1 MTAFR
6 GTGVALVTPFKEGEI
21 DFKALTAIIEHV
33 INGGVD
39 YLVSLGTTGESVT
52 LSDDEKRSVLDHTIE
67 ITAGRKPIVAGNFGE
82 NDTAAL
88 CRNIDAFD
96 FTGIDAIL
104 SSSPAYNKPS
114 QEGIFQHYRAVAE
127 HSPVPVI
134 LYNVPGRTSSNISSA
149 ATVRIARACPNV
161 IGIKEASGDLIQSS
175 EILRDRPDGFLVIS
189 GDDPTAPGLIYTGG
203 DGVISVIANAFPR
216 EWSRMI
222 RLALDRDNERANA
235 IHNKLLALHRHL
247 YLEGNPS
254 GIKTA
259 LHILG
264 LCSNEVRLPLTPMSE
279 EGSSAMKRQIEQ
291 LVNNL
296 SRAPETL

>member
-6 GTGVALVTPFKEGEI
+6 GTGVALVTPFNEGEI
-21 DFKALTAIIEHV
+21 DFKALTVIIEHV
-33 INGGVD
+33 IKGGVD

-52 LSDDEKRSVLDHTIE
+52 LSEDEKRAVLDHTIE
-67 ITAGRKPIVAGNFGE
+67 VTAGRKPIVAGNFGG

-88 CRNIDAFD
+88 CRYIDAFD

-114 QEGIFQHYRAVAE
+114 QEGIFRHYHAIAE

-149 ATVRIARACPNV
+149 TTVRIAHTCPNV
-161 IGIKEASGDLIQSS
+161 VGIKEASGDLTQSS
-175 EILRDRPDGFLVIS
+175 EIIRDKPEGFLVIS

-222 RLALDRDNERANA
+222 RLALEQDNDRANT
-235 IHNKLLALHRHL
+235 IHNQLLELHHHL
-247 YLEGNPS
+247 YIEGNPAGVKS
-254 GIKTA
+254 A
-259 LHILG
+259 MQILG
-264 LCSNEVRLPLTPMSE
+264 LCNNDVRLPLTAMSD
-279 EGSSAMKRQIEQ
+279 EGYSAMKRQIDQ
-291 LVNNL
+291 LVNSL